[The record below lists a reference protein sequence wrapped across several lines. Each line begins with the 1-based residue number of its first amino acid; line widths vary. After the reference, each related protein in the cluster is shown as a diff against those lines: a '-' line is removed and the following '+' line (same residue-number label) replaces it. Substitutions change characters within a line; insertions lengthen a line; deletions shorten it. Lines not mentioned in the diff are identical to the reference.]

1 MLLCLT
7 QWNKVAI
14 VSLDFNSDL
23 MQFVTD
29 FEVNI
34 FVAAEVVL
42 TCFIALAEQ
51 TLDEVGF
58 SVV

>member
-7 QWNKVAI
+7 QWSKVAI
-14 VSLDFNSDL
+14 ASLDFNSDL

-29 FEVNI
+29 FEVDI
-34 FVAAEVVL
+34 FVAVEVIL
-42 TCFIALAEQ
+42 TCLFALAEQ